1 MAQKE
6 KVKTGETESENAKK
20 SRLPKNKRFYWA
32 FYLLSLISLL
42 LGVALLPVWENTDVV
57 WKDLGAK
64 LISMILFV
72 IIMAYIL
79 GYLIKQIIREKKI
92 TIKILTVFEAG
103 FFFAIAIGC
112 IMEQFNMVSVVG
124 PCTIV
129 GAAIWS
135 RGFVY
140 IVKAYLC
147 KHEKSDKY
155 PLWMLV
161 LSVGLVTLGTI
172 MMTREIFTTRHI
184 VWFSACLLIFA
195 ALVFF
200 VFGFTSKP
208 KVDKALK
215 KEQKK
220 LKKAKKEQ
228 KKLETEQKKL
238 ESERKALEKQEKKTE
253 KAKAKNEKAIKEV
266 EAEKKEMPAL
276 TEAKEN
282 KK

>member
-1 MAQKE
+1 MAKKE
-6 KVKTGETESENAKK
+6 KATETENAKK
-20 SRLPKNKRFYWA
+20 SRIPKNKRFYWA
-32 FYLLSLISLL
+32 FYLLSLISLV
-42 LGVALLPVWENTDVV
+42 LGVALLPVWEKTDVV
-57 WKDLGAK
+57 WKDLGTN
-64 LISMILFV
+64 LISMILFF
-72 IIMAYIL
+72 IIIVYIV

-147 KHEKSDKY
+147 KHEKTDKY

-161 LSVGLVTLGTI
+161 FSVGLVTLGTI
-172 MMTREIFTTRHI
+172 MMTKEIFTTRHI
-184 VWFSACLLIFA
+184 VWFSAGLLIVA

-200 VFGFTSKP
+200 VFGVISKP
-208 KVDKALK
+208 KVDKALQREQK
-215 KEQKK
+215 KIKKAEKEQKA
-220 LKKAKKEQ
+220 LEAEQ
-228 KKLETEQKKL
+228 KKLEKEK
-238 ESERKALEKQEKKTE
+238 KALEKQEKKTE
-253 KAKAKNEKAIKEV
+253 KAKAKNEKTLEEI
-266 EAEKKEMPAL
+266 EAEKKDAPAL
-276 TEAKEN
+276 LEAKKEE